1 MSTGTEDFDK
11 LRKLLKLKRHEQPP
25 PGYFSRFSG
34 LVITRLEREG
44 ESDGVLTDVPWLR
57 KLIRLFESSPVAAG
71 LFGSAICA
79 LAIYGVTIANKT
91 QGVAAVALAP
101 ANGVAD
107 ANTVA
112 FSTALHSDTL
122 ASSTDPVFGSSALA
136 SPFVA
141 NGSLT
146 PRLENV
152 TFSTSPR

>member
-1 MSTGTEDFDK
+1 MNTGNEDFDK

-44 ESDGVLTDVPWLR
+44 ESDGVLTDVPWLK

-71 LFGSAICA
+71 LFGSALCA
-79 LAIYGVTIANKT
+79 LAIYGVTIANKP
-91 QGVAAVALAP
+91 QGAAVVALAP
-101 ANGVAD
+101 AGGVTD

-112 FSTALHSDTL
+112 FSTASHSDI

-152 TFSTSPR
+152 TFSTSSR